1 MKKIIDVSPI
11 IALNLSTYSI
21 VYNNNLYSILDEIE
35 DNTIKTIIE
44 ESITKN
50 ILLCLIKNIKLP
62 NNLIF
67 ELALDIVNETFSTTL
82 NYDVKMNNSII
93 HYVNEFK
100 DYLNKIIN
108 TKILETHIPIDNY
121 GDYRILFMEKNNEIN
136 YRETTVNAIYW

>member
-21 VYNNNLYSILDEIE
+21 VYNNNLYAILDEIE

-67 ELALDIVNETFSTTL
+67 ELALDIVNETFNTTL
-82 NYDVKMNNSII
+82 NYDVKMNNTIM

-136 YRETTVNAIYW
+136 YRETVVNAIYW

>member
-21 VYNNNLYSILDEIE
+21 VYNNNLYTILDEIE

-67 ELALDIVNETFSTTL
+67 ELALDIVNETFNTTL
-82 NYDVKMNNSII
+82 NYDVKMNNTIM

-136 YRETTVNAIYW
+136 YRETVVNAIYW

>member
-21 VYNNNLYSILDEIE
+21 VYNNNLYTILDEIE

-67 ELALDIVNETFSTTL
+67 ELALDIVNETFNTTL
-82 NYDVKMNNSII
+82 NYDVKMNNTIM